1 MSKLVA
7 DVTGRGPAVV
17 LLHGQPGSAL
27 DWAAVVDL
35 LRPDFTVIVPD
46 RPGYGRTG
54 GRAAGFRGNAAAV
67 VELLDRLQWPQAVV
81 AGHSWAGGV
90 ALALAQSHPHRVAG
104 LVLVGSVGPADPPG
118 VMDKILAIPP
128 VGRVLASLAIGGAR
142 RALAHPAV
150 RALVDRRVTVPTSDQ
165 LARAWRAQGL
175 GRSFAIEQQ
184 ALVSEL
190 ASLAPGLAGVAVPA
204 TVVFGTADHIVSPAT
219 ARRLAAGLP
228 DGRLVAVEG
237 AGHLLPYD
245 HPGVVAAAVADV
257 ARRAGVGVPPPAVTG

>member
-1 MSKLVA
+1 VSTLVA

-27 DWAAVVDL
+27 DWAAVVAL
-35 LRPDFTVIVPD
+35 LRPHFTVIVPD
-46 RPGYGRTG
+46 RPGYGRTA
-54 GRAAGFRGNAAAV
+54 GRAAGFGANADAV
-67 VELLDRLQWPQAVV
+67 VELLDRLQWQQAVV

-90 ALALAQSHPHRVAG
+90 ALALAQSYPQRVAG

-118 VMDKILAIPP
+118 MVDKILAIPP

-142 RALAHPAV
+142 RALAHPTV
-150 RALVDRRVTVPTSDQ
+150 RALVDRRVAVPTSEQ

-190 ASLAPGLAGVAVPA
+190 ASLAPGLASVSAPTA
-204 TVVFGTADHIVSPAT
+204 VVFGTADHIVSPAT

-228 DGRLVAVEG
+228 DARLVPVDG
-237 AGHLLPYD
+237 GGHLLPYD
-245 HPGVVAAAVADV
+245 HPEVVAAAVSEV
-257 ARRAGVGVPPPAVTG
+257 ARRAGVGSAS